1 MCISIGKAE
10 GVWVYDETGKRYLDC
25 QTAYTAVHFGH
36 DHPRINRAI
45 TDQAQK
51 IGSVPNA
58 YLSEHYKP
66 LVNDLCR
73 LSGLDTVL
81 LVGSTREAIN
91 SALDIAYYWG
101 QTVKG
106 VYKGKAEIIVCHSHI
121 HQMLGPGIG
130 GLPGGLDQDQDSQL
144 FTRFRKAPLGRID
157 NSENVITQNTV
168 ALLLEPVQVV
178 PEVIVLSSA
187 YLMAVYDFCKEHNLL
202 LIVDETLT
210 DLGRM
215 GKLFAHESAGFRPD
229 ILLWGNALI
238 GGTFP
243 LGVVL
248 SNDDVIY
255 HVPQINFEGLETPDC
270 FPMTGSIAR
279 AALQL
284 LVKDNLSEHSFKMG
298 AYFLKRLK
306 QLHNPLIELV
316 SGQGLFLVVE
326 FHKEIETQRIK
337 ESLKRQGILCKQIA
351 DHAIALSPPLV
362 ITEEEIDW
370 AIDRINVVL
379 TVMGFRS
386 RKGGSLEE
394 IH

>member
-1 MCISIGKAE
+1 M
-10 GVWVYDETGKRYLDC
+10 YDETGKRYLDC

-45 TDQAQK
+45 TDQAKK
-51 IGSVPNA
+51 ISSVPNA

-73 LSGLDTVL
+73 LSGLDMVL

-91 SALDIAYYWG
+91 SALDITCNWG

-121 HQMLGPGIG
+121 HQMLGAEIG
-130 GLPGGLDQDQDSQL
+130 ASPGGLDQDQDSQL
-144 FTRFRKAPLGRID
+144 FSRFRKATLGRID
-157 NSENVITQNTV
+157 SLEKVVNQNTV
-168 ALLLEPVQVV
+168 ALLLEPVQVI
-178 PEVIVLSSA
+178 PEVIVSSNV
-187 YLMAVYDFCKEHNLL
+187 YLLAVSEFCKEHSLL
-202 LIVDETLT
+202 LIMDETLT
-210 DLGRM
+210 GLGRM

-229 ILLWGNALI
+229 ILLLGNALI

-248 SNDDVIY
+248 SVDDVVY
-255 HVPQINFEGLETPDC
+255 HVPQINFEGLENPDC
-270 FPMTGSIAR
+270 FPMAGSIAR

-284 LVKDNLSEHSFKMG
+284 LVEDNLSEHSLKMG

-306 QLHNPLIELV
+306 QLHNPLIEVV

-326 FHKEIETQRIK
+326 FHKEIETHRIK
-337 ESLKRQGILCKQIA
+337 ESLKRQGVICKQIA
-351 DHAIALSPPLV
+351 DHALALSPSLV

-386 RKGGSLEE
+386 HEGGSLEE